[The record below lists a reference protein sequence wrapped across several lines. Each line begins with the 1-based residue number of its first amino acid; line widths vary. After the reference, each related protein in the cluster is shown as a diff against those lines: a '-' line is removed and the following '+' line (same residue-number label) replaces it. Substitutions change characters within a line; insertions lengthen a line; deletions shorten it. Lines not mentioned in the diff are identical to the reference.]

1 MNQQEQAR
9 IQVLNSVLE
18 HHLPIAQAAEIMGIS
33 ERHTKRLLAA
43 YRKDGPAAVA
53 HGNRGRRPHNA
64 VPEEAAAAVVK
75 LASNGYAGANHS
87 HLTELLRE
95 REGIDLSRPTV
106 RRILVKAGLGSPRSR
121 RSQQHRFR
129 RKRMP
134 QEGMLIQ
141 VDGSPH
147 PWLEDRGPRFVI
159 LLAVDDATG
168 VVAQAIFHPSEDTR
182 GYLALLE
189 GLVRQWG
196 IPLALYSDRHAA
208 FKYNARQGP
217 VLYESTQFARVM
229 RELGIQQIFAM
240 SPQAKGRVER
250 MASTFQDRLVTELR
264 LAGATTM
271 DQANA
276 VLQEF
281 LPRFNQ
287 RFSVAA
293 EQPETAYRPV
303 PEDLSLT
310 ETVSIRHTRK
320 VARDN
325 TVKYHW
331 RVLQLLP
338 GAERPSYAGLQVELL
353 ERADGELMLRYQ
365 GEAVD
370 YQEAD
375 QPTASLWGE
384 GTGHLPSAD
393 QPEAAAGLVSSHL
406 DENQQKLLAAL
417 DSSVEKRA
425 KARKATGKGRAEKEK
440 PVRHQLHRTPTPT
453 QQARWEAVQQAKS
466 RGLSLRAIARE
477 LGMAKNTVG
486 KYLKADSPPTKLL
499 SAKERAKA
507 EALVLAH
514 SQLAAD

>member
-1 MNQQEQAR
+1 MKQREQAR
-9 IQVLNSVLE
+9 IQVLNTVLE
-18 HHLPIAQAAEIMGIS
+18 HHLTIGQAAEIMGVS
-33 ERHTKRLLAA
+33 ERHAKRLLAA
-43 YRKDGPAAVA
+43 YRKEGVAAVA

-64 VPEEAAAAVVK
+64 VPETVAAAVVK
-75 LASNGYAGANHS
+75 LASNHYSGANHS
-87 HLTELLRE
+87 HFTELLQE

-106 RRILVKAGLGSPRSR
+106 RRILNKAGLGSPRSR

-129 RKRMP
+129 RKRLP

-168 VVAQAIFHPSEDTR
+168 AVAQAIFHPSEDTR
-182 GYLALLE
+182 GYLVLLE

-196 IPLALYSDRHAA
+196 ISLALYSDRHAA

-250 MASTFQDRLVTELR
+250 MVSTFQDRLVTELR
-264 LAGATTM
+264 LAGASTM
-271 DQANA
+271 DQAND
-276 VLQEF
+276 VLQDF

-287 RFSVAA
+287 RFAVAA
-293 EQPETAYRPV
+293 EQPETACRRV
-303 PEDLSLT
+303 PEDLSLI

-325 TVKYHW
+325 TVHYQW

-338 GAERPSYAGLQVELL
+338 GAERPSYAGLQVEVL

-370 YQEAD
+370 FQEGDPPPSA
-375 QPTASLWGE
+375 LWGE
-384 GTGHLPSAD
+384 GTGRSSTPEGS
-393 QPEAAAGLVSSHL
+393 EAADDQAGSHL
-406 DENQQKLLAAL
+406 DETQRKLLADL
-417 DSSVEKRA
+417 ESSVEKRA
-425 KARKATGKGRAEKEK
+425 KAKAAAFKGK
-440 PVRHQLHRTPTPT
+440 PLRHQLQRTPTST

-477 LGMAKNTVG
+477 LGMSRVATR
-486 KYLKADSPPTKLL
+486 KYALAESPPTKLL
-499 SAKERAKA
+499 SAKERAKP
-507 EALVLAH
+507 EAQ
-514 SQLAAD
+514 SQMAAD

>member
-1 MNQQEQAR
+1 
-9 IQVLNSVLE
+9 
-18 HHLPIAQAAEIMGIS
+18 MGIS

-271 DQANA
+271 EEANV

-507 EALVLAH
+507 EALVLA
-514 SQLAAD
+514 QTQMAAD